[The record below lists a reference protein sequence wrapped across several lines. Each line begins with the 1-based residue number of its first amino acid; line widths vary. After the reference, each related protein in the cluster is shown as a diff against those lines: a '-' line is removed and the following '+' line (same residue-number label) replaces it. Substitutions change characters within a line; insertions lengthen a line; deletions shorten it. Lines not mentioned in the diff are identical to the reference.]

1 MANANDRMMCIAI
14 RMELLRVALAHGNG
28 RMSLS
33 EVLEDA
39 GRLED
44 FVFGERPH
52 DTEGALV
59 NLVQLQV
66 RGKA

>member
-1 MANANDRMMCIAI
+1 MARLTAEMLATSI
-14 RMELLRVALAHGNG
+14 RMELLRIALAYSKGELP
-28 RMSLS
+28 LS

-44 FVFGERPH
+44 FVFGDQPH
-52 DTEGALV
+52 NTESALL
-59 NLVQLQV
+59 NLNEVRA